1 MHPDPSAVG
10 FNNAWSIVGLEQSLQ
25 SWLMA
30 EATIVVY
37 FFNWVY
43 TIGFW
48 PIMAATGLYFF
59 VTDRDTYLKY
69 RTLMLVSYAR
79 RWPSSPC
86 SS

>member
-1 MHPDPSAVG
+1 M
-10 FNNAWSIVGLEQSLQ
+10 GLEQSLGIFHEQSLQ
-25 SWLMA
+25 SWLIA

-48 PIMAATGLYFF
+48 PIMGATGLYFF